1 MDQVIPEVKEIS
13 KFQFV
18 FIGTATPFFQ
28 KKKIVFTVPN
38 TTHTEC
44 VCILKKY
51 KNEKFYKVQNDGL
64 CR

>member
-28 KKKIVFTVPN
+28 NKKIVFTVPN
-38 TTHTEC
+38 TTHIEM
-44 VCILKKY
+44 VVLMSK
-51 KNEKFYKVQNDGL
+51 D
-64 CR
+64 R